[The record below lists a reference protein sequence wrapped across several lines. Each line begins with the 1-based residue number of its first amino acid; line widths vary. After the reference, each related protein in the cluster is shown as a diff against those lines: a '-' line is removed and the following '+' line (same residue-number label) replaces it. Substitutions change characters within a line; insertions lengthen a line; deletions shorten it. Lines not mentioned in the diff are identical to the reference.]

1 MERKN
6 KGRQRIAMTKM
17 EKESSRQVTFSK
29 RRFGLF
35 KKASELSI
43 LCGAQVAVI
52 VFSPGNK
59 AFSFGNPSVNAV
71 IDQFL
76 TGNRSPETVRDRNNE
91 ARRNAT
97 MMELSQRLNLVE
109 NMLEV
114 ERQRG
119 RELDQMRIA
128 SRGKFWWEEPIDK
141 MNMKQLEKMKMA
153 MEDLKNMAIK
163 QVEKVKQEQETS
175 DVNTFMVRSSFL
187 GGGGSVPP
195 FLAGGASDDP
205 PSLLAGRGF
214 SGAPFDAG
222 ASSSAPPMVPGFN
235 RGSSRSFK

>member
-6 KGRQRIAMTKM
+6 RGRQRITMTRI

-29 RRFGLF
+29 RRFSLF

-52 VFSPGNK
+52 AFSPGKK
-59 AFSFGNPSVNAV
+59 AFSFGNPSVNAIV
-71 IDQFL
+71 DQFL
-76 TGNRSPETVRDRNNE
+76 TQNRSLEMDSDRIIEGQQNT
-91 ARRNAT
+91 T
-97 MMELSQRLNLVE
+97 MMELSQQLNHVE

-119 RELDQMRIA
+119 KALDQMRTT
-128 SRGKFWWEEPIDK
+128 SRGEFLWKEPIDK
-141 MNMKQLEKMKMA
+141 MNMEQLEQMKTA
-153 MEDLKNMAIK
+153 MEDLKSKAIN
-163 QVEKVKQEQETS
+163 QVEKLTQEQLAS
-175 DVNTFMVRSSFL
+175 HFNAFMAGLGFS
-187 GGGGSVPP
+187 GGGGVPP
-195 FLAGGASDDP
+195 FHAGRASNNP

-214 SGAPFDAG
+214 SGAPFDVG

-235 RGSSRSFK
+235 RGSGR